1 MAWTLRVEEDEIILS
16 LGCALP
22 FSPVFNSLFHA
33 VVDGTMTE
41 GVPLPNV
48 DSVGYSLGHQ
58 FHFGNPGSLLCEG
71 KEAAGWA
78 TLVRLELTKW
88 RSRKVKMLRGDKG
101 SEIKGGG

>member
-1 MAWTLRVEEDEIILS
+1 M
-16 LGCALP
+16 
-22 FSPVFNSLFHA
+22 FNSLFHA

-48 DSVGYSLGHQ
+48 DFVGDSLGHQ
-58 FHFGNPGSLLCEG
+58 FHFGNQGSLLCEV
-71 KEAAGWA
+71 KRL
-78 TLVRLELTKW
+78 LVGRHWLRLELTKW